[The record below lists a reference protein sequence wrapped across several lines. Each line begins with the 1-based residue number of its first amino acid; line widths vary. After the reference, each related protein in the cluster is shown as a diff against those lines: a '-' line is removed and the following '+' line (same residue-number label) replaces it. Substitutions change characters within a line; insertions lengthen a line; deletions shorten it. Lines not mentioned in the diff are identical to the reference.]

1 MKKFVT
7 LLLAAIMVLTMAV
20 GLASENTI
28 VYGVTSSMSGDMG
41 FNQWSSPGR
50 R

>member
-28 VYGVTSSMSGDMG
+28 VYGVTSSMSGV
-41 FNQWSSPGR
+41 SAK
-50 R
+50 

>member
-20 GLASENTI
+20 GLAAKTPSFM
-28 VYGVTSSMSGDMG
+28 V
-41 FNQWSSPGR
+41 
-50 R
+50 